1 MSASRIDILTDPQ
14 PLLRFGSACFAV
26 GIVVAALMSSGL
38 PWWLQLPCAAVLLV
52 CGLGLFVVSSRWFT
66 REYPVLS
73 LHDDRIAYRG
83 FREQVVMLRNL
94 GGAQFGERKM
104 FGLSV
109 PVLELELR
117 DAEEPIV
124 LPLWAVVVAPAELM
138 AQIESRVIAL
148 DRDRVVG

>member
-1 MSASRIDILTDPQ
+1 MSASRIDYLTDPQ
-14 PLLRFGSACFAV
+14 PLLRFGSALFAV
-26 GIVVAALMSSGL
+26 GIVVAALMSRGL
-38 PWWLQLPCAAVLLV
+38 PWWLWMPCGAVLLV

-83 FREQVVMLRNL
+83 IREQVVMLRNL

-104 FGLSV
+104 LGLNV

-124 LPLWAVVVAPAELM
+124 LPLWAVVVSPEELIG
-138 AQIESRVIAL
+138 QIESRVIAL
-148 DRDRVVG
+148 DRDRAVG